1 MDFQFRLPQ
10 NCQLDIDTFA
20 RGGKQRKFNVK
31 CVKLV
36 VRERQQKL
44 YLWILKCNGTVETR
58 DPTIQNY
65 LFETKLLSYIAQCGP
80 APCVSIDVNNE
91 QEDVNNVWTQLSPA
105 RSPLL
110 APFPSDMSQ
119 TLVTRQ
125 RRLHNSFVILHTTAH
140 GHHTSPQSSTPPLTL
155 LVVWYS
161 TTPPLTETRQ
171 SFVSPS
177 LGTGGLVQWTP
188 TYLYPH
194 MELKKT

>member
-10 NCQLDIDTFA
+10 NCQWDIDTIA

-36 VRERQQKL
+36 VKGTRQQKL

-140 GHHTSPQSSTPPLTL
+140 TVHHNPPHHRSPH
-155 LVVWYS
+155 Y
-161 TTPPLTETRQ
+161 
-171 SFVSPS
+171 
-177 LGTGGLVQWTP
+177 
-188 TYLYPH
+188 
-194 MELKKT
+194 

>member
-10 NCQLDIDTFA
+10 NCQWDIDTFA

-44 YLWILKCNGTVETR
+44 FLGILKCNGTAET
-58 DPTIQNY
+58 QQSKNY

-125 RRLHNSFVILHTTAH
+125 RRLHNSFVILHTTADTTS
-140 GHHTSPQSSTPPLTL
+140 GVVQHHTTAH
-155 LVVWYS
+155 
-161 TTPPLTETRQ
+161 
-171 SFVSPS
+171 
-177 LGTGGLVQWTP
+177 GD
-188 TYLYPH
+188 
-194 MELKKT
+194 